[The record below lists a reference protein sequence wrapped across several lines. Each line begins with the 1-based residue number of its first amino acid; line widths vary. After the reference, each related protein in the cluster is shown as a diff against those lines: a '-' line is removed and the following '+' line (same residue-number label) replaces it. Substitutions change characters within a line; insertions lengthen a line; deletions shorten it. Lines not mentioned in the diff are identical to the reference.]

1 MSETG
6 LFIEVASAP
15 EAMEITESLHQDS
28 GLVVDPATISQEDAQ
43 RLQTCTAVVRSS
55 EPQRFK
61 AWQERENL
69 WWAAAEELDEI
80 ARLRDRWP
88 GLQWLPRIEIYKQEV
103 VYRFNGSAL
112 GEGFRFYI
120 PDTGAINGYLTVAGE
135 QPMEAVLQRADE
147 LGFASL
153 WLHGV
158 HAEALGT
165 GLDLELL
172 ERADQKFTGSIWFS
186 GGASDERHLF
196 NLARQ
201 GGAAGV
207 ILSPAVAAKCGCERL
222 QLALSSGAD
231 DAVTLELQPASVKAA
246 ESERK
251 LSGCST

>member
-6 LFIEVASAP
+6 LFIELASAP
-15 EAMEITESLHQDS
+15 EAIELTVSLPEGS
-28 GLVVDPATISQEDAQ
+28 GLVIDPATISQEDAQ
-43 RLQTCTAVVRSS
+43 RLQTGTAVVRSS
-55 EPQRFK
+55 EPQRFQ
-61 AWQERENL
+61 AWQEQEDL

-103 VYRFNGSAL
+103 VYRFNDSAL

-135 QPMEAVLQRADE
+135 QPMEAVLRRAAE

-153 WLHGV
+153 WLHGA
-158 HAEALGT
+158 HAEMAGM

-172 ERADQKFTGSIWFS
+172 ERAGRIFTGSIWFS
-186 GGASDERHLF
+186 GGAGDERHLF

-201 GGAAGV
+201 GGASGV
-207 ILSPAVAAKCGCERL
+207 IVTYAMAAKCGCDRL
-222 QLALSSGAD
+222 QLALGSGAD
-231 DAVTLELQPASVKAA
+231 DAVPLKLQPASVKMAD
-246 ESERK
+246 SERNA
-251 LSGCST
+251 SGCNT